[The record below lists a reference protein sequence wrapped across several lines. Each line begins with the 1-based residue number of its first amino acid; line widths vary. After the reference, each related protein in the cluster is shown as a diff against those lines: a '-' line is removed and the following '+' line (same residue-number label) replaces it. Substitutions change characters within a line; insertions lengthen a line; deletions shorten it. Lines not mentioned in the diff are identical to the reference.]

1 MYAAVLALP
10 STARFL
16 ALSASSCASLSVR
29 AFAASFLSLRSSA
42 LLPALPPVPRDPK
55 LTVDVVDGGGGGA
68 QSNESE
74 LRVGS
79 AAAPAAPALLLP
91 LLLLRPPP
99 PPPPSL
105 RSFVMPERMLPVT
118 EWSEC
123 TEMTGERGAGP
134 CAGEG
139 EGDRRPG
146 DVGNGVWDLHFL
158 TPGQAQRSFSFSPS
172 ASSSAWCEGD
182 GDGDGVNAAQEGEEK
197 EGSLGDGLSTDNLGK
212 SMDFGEYSEGGAN
225 SGVRGVY
232 GEPSSGSLIGS
243 WSRSR

>member
-1 MYAAVLALP
+1 
-10 STARFL
+10 
-16 ALSASSCASLSVR
+16 
-29 AFAASFLSLRSSA
+29 
-42 LLPALPPVPRDPK
+42 
-55 LTVDVVDGGGGGA
+55 
-68 QSNESE
+68 
-74 LRVGS
+74 
-79 AAAPAAPALLLP
+79 
-91 LLLLRPPP
+91 
-99 PPPPSL
+99 
-105 RSFVMPERMLPVT
+105 MPERMLPVT

-182 GDGDGVNAAQEGEEK
+182 GDGDGVNAAQGGEEK

-212 SMDFGEYSEGGAN
+212 SMDFSEYSEGGAN

>member
-79 AAAPAAPALLLP
+79 AAAPALLLP

-99 PPPPSL
+99 PPPPSP